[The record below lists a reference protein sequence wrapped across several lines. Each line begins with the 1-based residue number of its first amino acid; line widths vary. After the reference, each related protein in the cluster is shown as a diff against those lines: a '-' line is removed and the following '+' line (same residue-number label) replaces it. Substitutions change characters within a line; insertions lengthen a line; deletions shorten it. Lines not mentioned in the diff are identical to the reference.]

1 VRHLYSF
8 LLYLLAPLVLL
19 KLYLRGRKAPAYRLR
34 WGERFALFSE
44 NQKKKVIWF
53 HTVSVGET
61 EAAFPLIHNI
71 QRRYPDQT
79 ILVTTTTPTG
89 SARVK
94 ALFKGTVEHVYL
106 PYDLPDAVTR
116 FLSHFSPSIAVM
128 IETEIWPNLFH
139 QCHQRNIPLLII
151 NARLS
156 EKSTRGYQK
165 LKQLTGEALGKVSHI
180 AARSE
185 NDAERFISLGAPTA
199 IVSVAGNIKFDLKL
213 STDLRKEAEEIRQS
227 LFLQRPT
234 LIAASTHEK
243 EDEKVLAA
251 FKEIRKAILDV
262 LLILVPRHPERFDT
276 VAALCQKEKFSLI
289 KRSNEKPCSNQT
301 DVFLLNTMGELKL
314 FSTAADIAFVG
325 GSLVPT
331 GGHNVLEPA
340 AAGVPVLFGPH
351 MFNFS
356 EIAELLLEKGAA
368 IQVKD
373 EQQLAKEVIALFE
386 HPDAKNELGQKGLH
400 FVEENRGTL
409 EKLEALMASYLD
421 TKPSR

>member
-1 VRHLYSF
+1 VRYLYSF

-19 KLYLRGRKAPAYRLR
+19 KLYLRGQKAPAYRLR
-34 WGERFALFSE
+34 WGERFASYSE
-44 NQKKKVIWF
+44 THKKEVIWF

-61 EAAFPLIHNI
+61 EAAFPLIRNI
-71 QRRYPDQT
+71 QARYPGRP

-94 ALFKGTVEHVYL
+94 ALFEETVEHVYL
-106 PYDLPDAVTR
+106 PYDLPNAVGR
-116 FLSHFSPSIAVM
+116 FLNHFSPCIAVM
-128 IETEIWPNLFH
+128 METEIWPNLFH
-139 QCHQRNIPLLII
+139 QCHQQKIPLLIV

-156 EKSTRGYQK
+156 EKSTQGYQK
-165 LKQLTGEALGKVSHI
+165 LKSLTEEALSNVNQI

-199 IVSVAGNIKFDLKL
+199 IVSVAGNIKFDLTL
-213 STDLRKEAEEIRQS
+213 STSLRKEAEEIHQI

-251 FKEIRKAILDV
+251 FKEIKKTIPE
-262 LLILVPRHPERFDT
+262 LLLVLVPRHPERFDT
-276 VAALCQKEKFSLI
+276 VAALCQKEEFSLI
-289 KRSNEKPCSNQT
+289 KRSDEKPCSNQT
-301 DVFLLNTMGELKL
+301 DIFLLNTMGELKL
-314 FSTAADIAFVG
+314 FSTAVDVAFVG

-356 EIAELLLEKGAA
+356 EIAELLIEKGAA

-373 EQQLAKEVIALFE
+373 ECQFAKEVIALFE
-386 HPDAKNELGQKGLH
+386 QPETRNELGLKGQR

-409 EKLEALMASYLD
+409 EKLEALMVNHLDAS
-421 TKPSR
+421 

>member
-1 VRHLYSF
+1 MRHLYSF

-34 WGERFALFSE
+34 WGERFALFSGSH
-44 NQKKKVIWF
+44 KKRVIWF

-71 QRRYPDQT
+71 QTRFPNQP

-94 ALFKGTVEHVYL
+94 ALFKGSVEHVYL

-116 FLSHFSPSIAVM
+116 FLTHFSPSIAVM
-128 IETEIWPNLFH
+128 METEIWPNLFH
-139 QCHQRNIPLLII
+139 QCQQRDIPLLIV

-165 LKQLTGEALGKVSHI
+165 LKQLTGEALGKVTHI

-185 NDAERFISLGAPTA
+185 NDAERFISLGAPA
-199 IVSVAGNIKFDLKL
+199 AKVSVAGNIKFDLKL
-213 STDLRKEAEEIRQS
+213 STSLRKEAKEIRQS

-243 EDEKVLAA
+243 EDEKVLTA
-251 FKEIRKAILDV
+251 FKEIKKAIPKA
-262 LLILVPRHPERFDT
+262 LLVLVPRHPERFDT
-276 VAALCQKEKFSLI
+276 VAMLCQKEGFSLI
-289 KRSNEKPCSNQT
+289 KRSDEKPCSKQT

-314 FSTAADIAFVG
+314 FSTAVDIAFVG

-340 AAGVPVLFGPH
+340 TAGVPVLFGPH

-356 EIAELLLEKGAA
+356 EIAELLIERGAA
-368 IQVKD
+368 IQVED
-373 EQQLAKEVIALFE
+373 EQQLAKEIIALFE
-386 HPDAKNELGQKGLH
+386 HPEVRNELGQKGLH
-400 FVEENRGTL
+400 FVEKNRGTL
-409 EKLEALMASYLD
+409 EKLETLMVGYIDS
-421 TKPSR
+421 KPSR